1 MTITLKLFELVDG
14 KTRKIS
20 FSPAVWRAKFA
31 LNYKKVTYESVH
43 VTFLEIP
50 TVITGACPN
59 VPAPTVPTLQLEN
72 GQGLPDSFAIAE
84 YLEEKYPDR
93 PSLFGAT
100 QAEKNL
106 QRFFES
112 YVQSKVHPSIQRMV
126 FQDMY
131 HMQDDDN
138 AHYFRTSREKS
149 SGRPHAEIAGD
160 RSENLRELKENLGL
174 IHTALMR
181 SGGWILGSHPG
192 WADFVLASSFV
203 WFNSC
208 SPRDFKEGVL
218 EAFPDQVI
226 PDYWAR
232 VQEYVY

>member
-1 MTITLKLFELVDG
+1 MIATKFLSSSFPMTLAY
-14 KTRKIS
+14 S
-20 FSPAVWRAKFA
+20 
-31 LNYKKVTYESVH
+31 
-43 VTFLEIP
+43 
-50 TVITGACPN
+50 PN

-106 QRFFES
+106 QRFVES
-112 YVQSKVHPSIQRMV
+112 YVQSKIHPSIQRMV

-160 RSENLRELKENLGL
+160 RNENLRELKESLGL
-174 IHTALMR
+174 IHTALKR
-181 SGGWILGSHPG
+181 SGGWILGSHRKLSFFFPFFLLLFSPG
-192 WADFVLASSFV
+192 HSLFS
-203 WFNSC
+203 
-208 SPRDFKEGVL
+208 RFK
-218 EAFPDQVI
+218 
-226 PDYWAR
+226 
-232 VQEYVY
+232 

>member
-1 MTITLKLFELVDG
+1 MGLAY
-14 KTRKIS
+14 S
-20 FSPAVWRAKFA
+20 
-31 LNYKKVTYESVH
+31 
-43 VTFLEIP
+43 
-50 TVITGACPN
+50 PN

-112 YVQSKVHPSIQRMV
+112 YVQSKVHPAIQRMV

-160 RSENLRELKENLGL
+160 RNENLRELKESLGL

-181 SGGWILGSHPG
+181 SDGWILGSHRKFFFFSRGTFIVQSFQMVPVNILFG
-192 WADFVLASSFV
+192 AKSAGLIHIMLALCALLS
-203 WFNSC
+203 
-208 SPRDFKEGVL
+208 
-218 EAFPDQVI
+218 
-226 PDYWAR
+226 
-232 VQEYVY
+232 